1 MDLLK
6 QNWISTNKFN
16 YMDINSIYSAIN
28 IVLKKIN
35 INSPFEK
42 STKKHIEIGDDLSG
56 KTVKFEFPD
65 DLYDEISNDVGGYGA
80 VDIIA
85 TSNHSILEYAN
96 VSNSVAT
103 VSKDSWM
110 DTIYHVNTN
119 TGEIY
124 KNLNELVLD
133 DDWGQVTSINTSMSA
148 YNHIYVIETET
159 KSKKRGDFL
168 FTEDLKIIEDSLMK
182 ISQFFNYSYVS
193 RNWYKLS
200 VFSYKDVNRWAIAIN
215 QAIEILTKSDKIVCE
230 NNEEIVTEDSIN
242 IMTEGGTL

>member
-6 QNWISTNKFN
+6 QNWTSTDKFN

-28 IVLKKIN
+28 IILKKIN
-35 INSPFEK
+35 INSPLEK
-42 STKKHIEIGDDLSG
+42 NIKKHIEVGNDLSG
-56 KTVKFEFPD
+56 KTIKFEFPD
-65 DLYDEISNDVGGYGA
+65 DLYGDILNDVGGYGL
-80 VDIIA
+80 VNIIV
-85 TSNHSILEYAN
+85 TVNHSILEYAN

-103 VSKDSWM
+103 VSKDIWM
-110 DTIYHVNTN
+110 DMIYQANTD

-124 KNLNELVLD
+124 ENLNELILD
-133 DDWGQVTSINTSMSA
+133 DDWGKVTSVNTSMSA
-148 YNHIYVIETET
+148 YNHIYVIETEI

-182 ISQFFNYSYVS
+182 ISQFLNYSYVS

>member
-1 MDLLK
+1 M
-6 QNWISTNKFN
+6 
-16 YMDINSIYSAIN
+16 
-28 IVLKKIN
+28 
-35 INSPFEK
+35 
-42 STKKHIEIGDDLSG
+42 
-56 KTVKFEFPD
+56 
-65 DLYDEISNDVGGYGA
+65 YDEISNDVGGYGT

-110 DTIYHVNTN
+110 DTIYHVDTN

-133 DDWGQVTSINTSMSA
+133 DDWGQVTSINTNMSA
-148 YNHIYVIETET
+148 YNHIYVIETEI

-168 FTEDLKIIEDSLMK
+168 FTEDLKIIEDSLVK
-182 ISQFFNYSYVS
+182 ISQFLNYSYVS